1 MHLYFIET
9 DPGFPVHQVRK
20 YKNWNS
26 IDTNANDK
34 SSKFTCNK
42 LLWLRGR
49 MVGESI
55 ITASKRSLGQGNVF
69 TPMCHYV
76 QVGWLPGMHHRS
88 HDRGGSSTTGG
99 RGFCLQGDLHPVGVF
114 LQGGLHASR
123 GRCLPPGGL
132 HPGEVCIQEGEE
144 GWADPLPIGYYGI
157 WSSSGQYASYWNAF
171 LLLITTNLSLST

>member
-34 SSKFTCNK
+34 SPKFTCNK

-69 TPMCHYV
+69 TPVCHYV

-99 RGFCLQGDLHPVGVF
+99 GGGF
-114 LQGGLHASR
+114 ASR
-123 GRCLPPGGL
+123 GICIQWESAFKVVCMHPGGGVC
-132 HPGEVCIQEGEE
+132 PQGVCIQERSASRRGE

-157 WSSSGQYASYWNAF
+157 WLSSGQYASYWNAF
-171 LLLITTNLSLST
+171 LLFITTNLSLST